1 MRLGLISDI
10 HGNEIALDAV
20 LSDGRDLGVDSWWV
34 LGDLVALGP
43 DPVVTLAKLRSLP
56 NVRFVRGN
64 TDRYVVTR
72 ARPAPH
78 ASDVERDPTLRDLV
92 PGDRGVVL
100 VDQEP
105 VR

>member
-64 TDRYVVTR
+64 TDRYVVAYDHDAVLER
-72 ARPAPH
+72 LEVSDHPEAGYI
-78 ASDVERDPTLRDLV
+78 ASFQ
-92 PGDRGVVL
+92 RGK
-100 VDQEP
+100 Q
-105 VR
+105 VRHH